1 MKRERATELLT
12 RVIEKYVGVVDKKG
26 NSKPLGNEQL
36 CSDIGIGKKELKE
49 LGLDFDNRR

>member
-1 MKRERATELLT
+1 MKRERATELLA
-12 RVIEKYVGVVDKKG
+12 RVIEKYAGVVDKKG
-26 NSKPLGNEQL
+26 NSKPLNNEQL